1 MNSDQNAVTSE
12 AATLVGLRKLA
23 KEMKI
28 DFHPNIG
35 VKKLEER
42 IKAKRIELDN
52 DVAEPIAAA
61 PVANAPVPLTVIQQ
75 ANLIE
80 QTERQKIQKIRKD
93 ASSLVRIVLT
103 CKNPAKQEWPGEIF
117 SAGSTLMG
125 SHKKF
130 VPFGNDEGWHV
141 PQVILQMIKERECQI
156 HVNST
161 DEKGRKVK
169 KGKLIKE
176 FSVQVLDPLTPK
188 EIEELK
194 IKQAMAHSI
203 D

>member
-23 KEMKI
+23 KEMGI
-28 DFHPNIG
+28 TFHPNIG
-35 VKKLEER
+35 IAKLEER
-42 IKAKRIELDN
+42 IKAKRMELDN
-52 DVAEPIAAA
+52 DVVEPLYVEPTLAT
-61 PVANAPVPLTVIQQ
+61 PPTLTVIQQ

-80 QTERQKIQKIRKD
+80 QTERQRIQAKRKE
-93 ASSLVRIVLT
+93 AAKQIRIVLT
-103 CKNPAKQEWPGEIF
+103 CKNPAKAEWPGEIF
-117 SAGSTLMG
+117 TAGSTLMG

-141 PQVILQMIKERECQI
+141 PSILLTMIEERQCQI

-161 DEKGRKVK
+161 DEKGRKIK
-169 KGKLIKE
+169 TGKLIRE
-176 FSVQVLDPLTPK
+176 FDVRILDPLTLQ
-188 EIEELK
+188 EMEELK
-194 IKQAMAHSI
+194 IKQAMSHSI